1 MLPMLDDSCVAA
13 LLDEADGVA
22 FGHHFRVCFSAENLV
37 DAFKTKLETSIVL
50 TANCMIVGCLRAPLP
65 RCAALS

>member
-1 MLPMLDDSCVAA
+1 MLPVLDDSCVAA

-37 DAFKTKLETSIVL
+37 DGFR
-50 TANCMIVGCLRAPLP
+50 LRD
-65 RCAALS
+65 RRGV